1 MKTALKKLSMIV
13 MSALFVFFTACNT
26 AKPNDHSEPVGNVT
40 SGIESNSIQAGI
52 PPFDISM
59 EELSESDF
67 SEGFN
72 MSNPYPPISPEDIKI
87 PSELTTFYFGTIQPE
102 IPSSLQSVQK
112 DYPNERIV
120 PSGPFKGEKVYWS
133 KSIKPSEFS
142 ATRFYYIDEYRSL
155 ENGYIHQ
162 FRNDTGEY
170 MGYHNFAETVEF
182 KGYTLTK
189 ESEFIEA
196 ADEAVS
202 NFINISE
209 FTFYPDDNPM
219 TWGGEQ
225 EAYQYCFR
233 YIKKINGIN
242 SAEKVTCQ
250 VRADGYI
257 TSCHAENIGMFDNVI
272 VPEIDEEYL
281 LQCANVKAAPFF
293 EKYPEERWEITD
305 KQLKDI
311 VFRICD
317 NRLQLYFSYNFYLHN
332 LVDEKLSEMYF
343 YDGFRML
350 IDFGPVHYYS

>member
-1 MKTALKKLSMIV
+1 MKTILKKVIIIA
-13 MSALFVFFTACNT
+13 MSVLFVFLAACN
-26 AKPNDHSEPVGNVT
+26 AVNPDDYSEPVESVT
-40 SGIESNSIQAGI
+40 SELSSIQAGI

-59 EELSESDF
+59 EELSEADF

-72 MSNPYPPISPEDIKI
+72 MSNPYPPISPENIKI
-87 PSELTTFYFGTIQPE
+87 PFDERTNHLGTAKRE

-120 PSGPFKGEKVYWS
+120 PSGPFKGEKVYWN
-133 KSIKPSEFS
+133 KSIKPSEYQV
-142 ATRFYYIDEYRSL
+142 TRFYYIDEYRSL
-155 ENGYIHQ
+155 ENSYIHQ

-202 NFINISE
+202 RFIDISD
-209 FTFYPDDNPM
+209 FTFYPDDNQI

-225 EAYQYCFR
+225 YAYEHCFR

-257 TSCHAENIGMFDNVI
+257 TSCLLENIGMFDNVI

-281 LQCANVKAAPFF
+281 LQCANAKHATLL
-293 EKYPEERWEITD
+293 EKFPYESWEIID
-305 KQLKDI
+305 IKLKDI
-311 VFRICD
+311 VFCIRD
-317 NRLQLYFSYNFYLHN
+317 NRLLLYFDYTFYLHN
-332 LVDEKLSEMYF
+332 FVDEKLSEMYF
-343 YDGFRML
+343 YDGLEMV
-350 IDFGPVHYYS
+350 IDFGPVHCYS